1 MRAPAGVRMKPL
13 MKPIWIAMLLVVVN
27 MIGMRGSKITVSLM
41 SLELGASQFMVGV
54 IIALYSLLPMFLGLY
69 AGKLTDRLGV
79 RLPIIFGST
88 GIALG
93 LLIPGLL
100 PSLPALFVSAAA
112 IGAAHIFYNVSIQN
126 LIGLMSPKE
135 ERARNF
141 SNFAMMMSISGF
153 CGPLLSGVLIDTFG
167 HAKTYLFLT
176 AGPLTGVAIML
187 ALPKFAAHLSG
198 SAGRTEGGKGGGED
212 EGIKLTGFG
221 LLDNKPLR
229 RVLVMSAILMTAL
242 DLLHFYMPIYGHTIG
257 LSASKIGMI
266 MAAFSAAA
274 FVVRVW
280 MPDIVKRFGEH
291 QVLTFALGVAAVA
304 YLIIPWVTQVAL
316 LMLITFTLGLGM
328 GCGQPLIMMMIY
340 NRAPEGQSGEALG
353 LRQTI
358 NHFTHMAVPLA
369 FGAIGSA
376 FGVWPVFAA
385 NSLMLLSSGYL
396 SRRR

>member
-1 MRAPAGVRMKPL
+1 MKPFMQTLMQPL

-79 RLPIIFGST
+79 RMPIILGST
-88 GIALG
+88 GIAFG
-93 LLIPGLL
+93 LAIPGVL

-126 LIGLMSPKE
+126 LIGLMSPTE
-135 ERARNF
+135 ERARNI

-153 CGPLLSGVLIDTFG
+153 CGPLLSGFLIDTFG

-187 ALPKFAAHLSG
+187 LLPKFAANLRG
-198 SAGRTEGGKGGGED
+198 SAPRGKGGED
-212 EGIKLTGFG
+212 EGIRLSGFG
-221 LLDNKPLR
+221 LLENKPLR

-242 DLLHFYMPIYGHTIG
+242 DLLHFYMPIYGHSIG
-257 LSASKIGMI
+257 LSASTIGMI

-291 QVLTFALGVAAVA
+291 QVLTFALGMAAIT
-304 YLIIPWVTQVAL
+304 YLIIPWVTNVAM
-316 LMLITFTLGLGM
+316 LMMITFTLGLGM

-376 FGVWPVFAA
+376 FGVWPVFAV
-385 NSLMLLSSGYL
+385 NSLMLLSSGLL

>member
-1 MRAPAGVRMKPL
+1 

-126 LIGLMSPKE
+126 LIGLMSPKD

-153 CGPLLSGVLIDTFG
+153 CGPLLSGVLIDAFG
-167 HAKTYLFLT
+167 HAKTYLCLT

-198 SAGRTEGGKGGGED
+198 SAGSGARGKGGED
-212 EGIKLTGFG
+212 EGIKLTGLG
-221 LLDNKPLR
+221 LLGNIPLR

-316 LMLITFTLGLGM
+316 LMLITFLLGLGM

-369 FGAIGSA
+369 FGALGSA
-376 FGVWPVFAA
+376 FGVWPVFAV

>member
-1 MRAPAGVRMKPL
+1 
-13 MKPIWIAMLLVVVN
+13 MKPIWIAMLIVVVN
-27 MIGMRGSKITVSLM
+27 MLGMRGSKITVSLM

-54 IIALYSLLPMFLGLY
+54 IVALYSLLPMFLGLY

-79 RLPIIFGST
+79 RLPIILGST
-88 GIALG
+88 GIAVG

-100 PSLPALFVSAAA
+100 STLPSLFVSAAA

-126 LIGLMSPKE
+126 LIGLMSSKE

-153 CGPLLSGVLIDTFG
+153 LGPLLSGMLIDTVG
-167 HAKTYLFLT
+167 HAKTYLFLML
-176 AGPLTGVAIML
+176 GPLAGVAIML
-187 ALPKFAAHLSG
+187 ALPKFAAHLRG
-198 SAGRTEGGKGGGED
+198 SAGGGTRGKGGED
-212 EGIKLTGFG
+212 EGIRLTGFG
-221 LLDNKPLR
+221 LLGNRPLR
-229 RVLVMSAILMTAL
+229 RVLIMSGILMTAL
-242 DLLHFYMPIYGHTIG
+242 DLLHFYMPIYGHSIG

-291 QVLTFALGVAAVA
+291 KVLTFALGVAAVA
-304 YLIIPWVTQVAL
+304 YLIIPWITNVSL

-369 FGAIGSA
+369 FGAIGSV
-376 FGVWPVFAA
+376 FGVWPVFVTNA
-385 NSLMLLSSGYL
+385 LMLVTSGYL